1 MDSLYCVRCIMILPP
16 CFFYVIIIFLL
27 HTLYI
32 YLAFLMHLV
41 TSLMILH
48 RYVQYIIL

>member
-1 MDSLYCVRCIMILPP
+1 MLLLCDDSIYLT
-16 CFFYVIIIFLL
+16 
-27 HTLYI
+27 HTLYV

-41 TSLMILH
+41 TSLMIFY